1 MTGGKKHVAPGLT
14 LIEILIVVALFATA
28 SVILSQTFLSFTRL
42 HRKIANSAV
51 LAEDMRYAMEL
62 MTRETRKKLINYDPA
77 SGYPD
82 EVTAAASSILHLVDA
97 QGNTRDIA
105 ARANP
110 DCGDPTVTN
119 CLALSDD
126 GGATWN
132 PITGTRINVKRF
144 GVYVRPTKDPFA
156 IDASG
161 ATLADEQPMA
171 TVHLELEYVA
181 PDARDNTSLEAQTT
195 VSSRIYK
202 R

>member
-1 MTGGKKHVAPGLT
+1 MTGGNRHVAPGLT

-62 MTRETRKKLINYDPA
+62 MVRETRKKLINYAAPA
-77 SGYPD
+77 SPS
-82 EVTAAASSILHLVDA
+82 VLRLVDA
-97 QGNTRDIA
+97 QGNTLDIA
-105 ARANP
+105 SRPNP

-119 CLALSDD
+119 CLALSND

-132 PITGTRINVKRF
+132 PITGTHVNVKSF
-144 GVYVRPTKDPFA
+144 GVVVRPTVDPFA
-156 IDASG
+156 TDASG
-161 ATLADEQPMA
+161 AYLANEQPMA
-171 TVHLELEYVA
+171 TLHLELEYVA
-181 PDARDNTSLEAQTT
+181 PNVRDNTSLEAQTT